1 MYSRKYSLNKPYFT
15 LKYGE
20 TLENGYMLIKYLS
33 KFPEIQLTDRNAI
46 IKQRFE
52 AGQNPL
58 FCIII
63 SNKFSKKS
71 TVKNKLKRAISKGVE
86 EFIKENKYGWF
97 VLIPKKRLLGEN
109 AKIAVDVEKIGTE
122 TYSLLSKVVII

>member
-1 MYSRKYSLNKPYFT
+1 
-15 LKYGE
+15 
-20 TLENGYMLIKYLS
+20 MLIKYLS